1 MEQDIERS
9 RGLPTHRLGL
19 LEARR
24 EHRHGL
30 HVRSIASS
38 CSMDML
44 MRNMDITSRFRVDGK
59 VALVTG
65 ASRGLGR
72 HMAITLA
79 HAGAKVALGARD
91 PATLTGVAAEIRA
104 AGVATFCGALDVTSA
119 ASVRDFVA
127 AASAELGPIAIAVN
141 NAGVADAAGWDAED
155 DADWDRVIDTN
166 LNGVWRVAREVAR
179 HMRDHGG
186 GSIINIASILGMA
199 AEPGLPA
206 YCASK
211 AGVINLTRALAI
223 DLARHAIRIN
233 AIAPGYFETDI
244 NREFLASAAG
254 KTMVKR
260 IPQRRTGALDELDG
274 PLLLLA
280 SDASRFMTGSVLV
293 VDGGHSVV
301 A

>member
-1 MEQDIERS
+1 
-9 RGLPTHRLGL
+9 
-19 LEARR
+19 
-24 EHRHGL
+24 
-30 HVRSIASS
+30 
-38 CSMDML
+38 
-44 MRNMDITSRFRVDGK
+44 MDITSRFRVDGK

-79 HAGAKVALGARD
+79 RAGAKLALAARD
-91 PATLTGVAAEIRA
+91 PAALAGVTEEIRA
-104 AGVATFCGALDVTSA
+104 AGSTAFAGALDVTRA
-119 ASVRDFVA
+119 ASVRDFIA
-127 AASAELGPIAIAVN
+127 AASAELGPIGIVIN
-141 NAGVADAAGWDAED
+141 NAGIADTAAWDAED
-155 DADWDRVIDTN
+155 DDDWDRVIDTN
-166 LNGVWRVAREVAR
+166 LNGVWRVAREAAR
-179 HMRDHGG
+179 HMTEHG
-186 GSIINIASILGMA
+186 GSIINIASILGLA

-244 NREFLASAAG
+244 NREYLASAAG
-254 KTMVKR
+254 KAMIKR
-260 IPQRRTGALDELDG
+260 IPQRRTGELDELDG